1 MEYSNTQQTVF
12 TVLKSALWGQPLEYA
27 PGTDWQEVYRELC
40 DQAVA
45 ALGVDLA
52 EQIPELDSQLKQTW
66 MRKSLRSMAFWQKL
80 MREQNALKLLLDNAG
95 IPFVVLKGAAAAQ
108 YYPQPDRRAMGDV
121 DLIVQ
126 PQDFL
131 RAAELM
137 AQNGYEQIE
146 NEAYDRHWEYKKN
159 GVLFELHRYFVD
171 MADPEIG
178 NWLDQRIYAEIPQAD
193 MATLDRFTVPTLPT
207 ADNGLVLLT
216 HIHHHLEGGLGL
228 RQIVDWMLFVDQ
240 HLDDDLWEREFEAYA
255 EHLGFRTL
263 AVTVTR
269 MCQLCLGLREDGI
282 RWCGVADED
291 LCHELMGFILHQGNF
306 GRKTDLEGT
315 TVSIINTFS
324 RISNIPKLLQK
335 HGCIN
340 WKALKK
346 YPFLEP
352 FAWLYQLCRY
362 IKKGLSRKH
371 PFRTLWNDIKT
382 SGKQGT
388 LLDRLGVTKRLR
400 NRFENSK

>member
-1 MEYSNTQQTVF
+1 MEYTTTQQTVF
-12 TVLKSALWGQPLEYA
+12 AVLKSALWEHPLEYDPA
-27 PGTDWQEVYRELC
+27 TDWQEVYRELC

-45 ALGVDLA
+45 AIGVDLI
-52 EQIPELDSQLKQTW
+52 EQIPALDPALKQTW
-66 MRKSLRSMAFWQKL
+66 MRKSMRSMAFWQKL
-80 MREQNALKLLLDNAG
+80 MREQNSLKTLLEAAG

-108 YYPQPDRRAMGDV
+108 YYPLPDRRAMGDV

-126 PQDFL
+126 PQDFD

-137 AQNGYEQIE
+137 TQNGYEQIVHE
-146 NEAYDRHWEYKKN
+146 SYDRHWEYKKN
-159 GVLFELHRYFVD
+159 GVIFELHRYFAD

-178 NWLDQRIYAEIPQAD
+178 KWLDQRIYDRIPQGHTV
-193 MATLDRFTVPTLPT
+193 TLDRFTVPTLPT
-207 ADNGLVLLT
+207 ADNGLVLLS
-216 HIHHHLEGGLGL
+216 HINHHLEGGLGL
-228 RQIVDWMLFVDQ
+228 RQIVDWMLFVEK
-240 HLDDDLWEREFEAYA
+240 HLDDGLWEREFEACA

-282 RWCGVADED
+282 TWCRDADED
-291 LCHELMGFILHQGNF
+291 LCHELMAFILHRGNF
-306 GRKTDLEGT
+306 GRKTDKERIT
-315 TVSIINTFS
+315 ASILGTFS
-324 RISNIPKLLQK
+324 KITNIPKLLQK

-346 YPFLEP
+346 YPFLKP

-371 PFRTLWNDIKT
+371 PFRTLWNDIKA
-382 SGKQGT
+382 SGKQDT
-388 LLDRLGVTKRLR
+388 LMNRLGVTKRLM
-400 NRFENSK
+400 NTFDKK